1 MPSKAR
7 IPSPKASAFE
17 PPRLIGRIPVTS
29 PVSDTSEEEIVPA
42 VLLSTPVTSALKL
55 SAEETMRFVV
65 EAVVLKRVTAVIAVE
80 DAYGSC
86 DAFVV
91 EVAMKYE
98 AVGVLVAIYA
108 VPLNATSPVPI
119 APAFVPPR
127 ATGSTPVKSEVERS
141 REAEEET
148 APPVVRRIPFAS
160 QLRLREVEMTSREE
174 ED

>member
-65 EAVVLKRVTAVIAVE
+65 EAVPLMVIAVE

-98 AVGVLVAIYA
+98 AVGVLVAMYA

>member
-1 MPSKAR
+1 MKVEVETAVCVSCPV
-7 IPSPKASAFE
+7 IPTLVEVAF
-17 PPRLIGRIPVTS
+17 V
-29 PVSDTSEEEIVPA
+29 A
-42 VLLSTPVTSALKL
+42 
-55 SAEETMRFVV
+55 
-65 EAVVLKRVTAVIAVE
+65 KRVTVVIAVE

-91 EVAMKYE
+91 EVAMKYA
-98 AVGVLVAIYA
+98 AVGVLVAMYA

-141 REAEEET
+141 READEET

-160 QLRLREVEMTSREE
+160 QLRLSDVEMTSREE